1 MLAADNV
8 IDLMREAHFQ
18 FMDEAILA
26 TFTRVPSYFHSQS
39 LTDVNCHER
48 GCAGP

>member
-26 TFTRVPSYFHSQS
+26 TFTRAPS
-39 LTDVNCHER
+39 
-48 GCAGP
+48 